1 MYYNLILYVLVLG
14 IMLYL
19 VLNNILSQQSKEDFN
34 SDVNGNIVMLN
45 RLVKRINNNSTSTSL
60 AELNTLDS
68 IEI

>member
-19 VLNNILSQQSKEDFN
+19 VLNNILSKESKEDFN
-34 SDVNGNIVMLN
+34 SDINVNIVMLN
-45 RLVKRINNNSTSTSL
+45 RLVKRINNNPTSSSL
-60 AELNTLDS
+60 AKLNTLDS

>member
-34 SDVNGNIVMLN
+34 SDINGNIVMLN
-45 RLVKRINNNSTSTSL
+45 RLVKRINNNSASSSL

>member
-19 VLNNILSQQSKEDFN
+19 VLNNILSKESKEDFN
-34 SDVNGNIVMLN
+34 SDINGNIVMLN
-45 RLVKRINNNSTSTSL
+45 RLVKRINNNPTSRSL
-60 AELNTLDS
+60 AKLNTLDS

>member
-1 MYYNLILYVLVLG
+1 MYYNLILYILVLG

-19 VLNNILSQQSKEDFN
+19 VLNNILSRQSKEDFN
-34 SDVNGNIVMLN
+34 SDINGNIVMLN

-60 AELNTLDS
+60 AKLNTLDS

>member
-1 MYYNLILYVLVLG
+1 MYYNLILYILVLG

-19 VLNNILSQQSKEDFN
+19 VLNNILSKQSKEDFN
-34 SDVNGNIVMLN
+34 SDINGNIVMLN
-45 RLVKRINNNSTSTSL
+45 ILVKRINNNSTSTSL

>member
-1 MYYNLILYVLVLG
+1 MYYNLILYILVLG

-19 VLNNILSQQSKEDFN
+19 VLNNILSKQSKEDFN
-34 SDVNGNIVMLN
+34 SDINGNIVMLN

>member
-19 VLNNILSQQSKEDFN
+19 VLNNISIKQRKEDFN
-34 SDVNGNIVMLN
+34 SDINGNIVMLN

>member
-1 MYYNLILYVLVLG
+1 MYILVLG

-19 VLNNILSQQSKEDFN
+19 VLNNILSKQSKEDFN
-34 SDVNGNIVMLN
+34 SDINGNIVMLN
-45 RLVKRINNNSTSTSL
+45 RLVKKINKDFTSPSL